1 MPVSSS
7 EPPGGYIL
15 FFTKSYAFAWDRPMS
30 GKRVIAQWERE
41 QPVTRVGEHK
51 TLLVYR
57 KVG

>member
-15 FFTKSYAFAWDRPMS
+15 LFTQSYAFAWDGPMS

-41 QPVTRVGEHK
+41 QPATRVGEHK
-51 TLLVYR
+51 TLLV
-57 KVG
+57 